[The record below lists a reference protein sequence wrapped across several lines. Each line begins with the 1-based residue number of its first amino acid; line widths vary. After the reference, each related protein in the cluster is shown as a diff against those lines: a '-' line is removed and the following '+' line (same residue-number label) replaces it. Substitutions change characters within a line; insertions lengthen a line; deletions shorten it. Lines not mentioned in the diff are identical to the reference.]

1 MQSLDVILRSVL
13 YHLWLK
19 TTSLVKSPGGIEMA
33 QRVFAVLLVLFIF
46 AGTAA
51 AQNCSPYPNTLT
63 NGQNADASQVMANF
77 NWVLGCVNNAPPTT
91 IDDTTRRNIL
101 LNTAFIAKF
110 NGAYVRNIN
119 TFADGYA
126 GSDGI
131 NAGSSSNYFVDATA
145 RNVAPAPVQT
155 IVPGATGTPIG
166 NAIVGGGLAAA
177 FDGNTNKT
185 QAQGSELGT
194 SNSGYNNTIG
204 KDWGSGNTKT
214 ISRFLIY
221 GPSDATV
228 VNSVATNCKLE
239 GSTDNFASSIV
250 LLATTATIPGSGYSS
265 LTDTNSGITTTTAY
279 RYHRINC
286 NGNGT
291 NGFSVAQVVFY
302 ESIGGS
308 NMTLVTTSQTA
319 DANVANNRVLLE
331 YTSAGAITLNTDLI
345 VNVTCDNGS
354 HWTNT
359 TLTLVSSNVQAGH
372 KLAETADTTC
382 GTSGAVFAAKI
393 TTPTSKNVQIFKT
406 TVTVH

>member
-1 MQSLDVILRSVL
+1 MTQRILAFLSAMV
-13 YHLWLK
+13 
-19 TTSLVKSPGGIEMA
+19 V
-33 QRVFAVLLVLFIF
+33 F
-46 AGTAA
+46 AGTVA
-51 AQNCSPYPNTLT
+51 AQNCNPYPNTLA
-63 NGQNADASQVMANF
+63 NGQNADANQVMANF
-77 NWVLGCVNNAPPTT
+77 NWVLGCVNNPPPLT
-91 IDDTTRRNIL
+91 IDDTIRRNIL

-110 NGAYVRNIN
+110 NGAFVRDIN

-131 NAGSSSNYFVDATA
+131 NTGSSSNYSVDTTA
-145 RNVAPAPVQT
+145 KNVAPTPVQT
-155 IVPGATGTPIG
+155 IVPGGTGTAIG
-166 NAIVGGGLAAA
+166 NATAGGGLAAA

-185 QAQGSELGT
+185 QAQGAEVGT

-228 VNSVATNCKLE
+228 VNSVSTNCKLE

-250 LLATTATIPGSGYSS
+250 LLATTVTIPGSGYSS
-265 LTDTNSGITTTTAY
+265 LTDTNSGIATTTAY

-286 NGNGT
+286 NGNGV
-291 NGFSVAQVVFY
+291 NGFSIAQVVFY
-302 ESIGGS
+302 ESTGGS

-319 DANVANNRVLLE
+319 DASVTKNRVLLE
-331 YTSAGAITLNTDLI
+331 YNPAGAITLNTDLV

-354 HWTNT
+354 HWTAA
-359 TLTLVSSNVQAGH
+359 TLSLISSNVQSGH
-372 KLAETADTTC
+372 QLAETADTTC

-393 TTPTSKNVQIFKT
+393 ATPTSKSVQIFKT